1 MTILNPLFLWALFT
15 VLIPPLIHLFN
26 FRRYKKV
33 YFTNVR
39 FLKQV
44 EQESKS
50 RSKLRELLVLLFR
63 CLALAALVLAFSQ
76 PVIRKDKHVYGN
88 GGAKR
93 VSLYIDNSF
102 SMQNVGR
109 NGPLFEEAVQKARE
123 IVKAFGPQDRFQI
136 LSNELAGKQQRLLNK
151 EEALEAINDLRINPR
166 PRLLSQ
172 VIARQEEALSIESP
186 GSKLAFIISDGQKSS
201 FDLNLIKR
209 NDSFPVSLLH
219 LPSNRVNN
227 LYIDSCWLQSPV
239 LQAGQNLAFY
249 AKVINAGDEKLE
261 QGAARLFLDGRQ
273 VAISSFSLNP
283 GASQTLKLD
292 FKSGAKGFH
301 YGNLRIED
309 YPVNFDDEYYF
320 AYSPEDVIRVYV
332 INSREEL
339 NAAPATLFQSDSL
352 FRTRVSNETQINYAI
367 FRNCD
372 LLVLNG
378 LAEISSGLRSE
389 LERYTREGGTLLI
402 IPPDGEKL
410 TGYPDLLRSLGLPGL
425 LSYDTVPGRVE
436 DLDIRSEF
444 FEGVFQ
450 KQDESLNLPLVKRH
464 HKLSGKTPGFEPLLK
479 LLNGDTWLGQAKTA
493 GGTIFLF
500 SSSLSEANS
509 NMVKHA
515 LFVPAFYRMA
525 FRAIRLQPL
534 SHWVSRNNMIRF
546 RSDSSQAE
554 TPPRIIRLDTK
565 AEVIPEYKRMANQQL
580 VFCREQV
587 TEPGFYV
594 LQQKEKDVLPLAFN
608 NDRLESD
615 LEAYNAGELSEWIV
629 TAKLRNLR
637 LLNASSADLTEQVI
651 QGAEPFRVWKLFLL
665 LALVFLLAEILVL
678 RLLN

>member
-1 MTILNPLFLWALFT
+1 MTFLNPLFLWALFT

-76 PVIRKDKHVYGN
+76 PVIRKDEQFYGN
-88 GGAKR
+88 GEAKR
-93 VSLYIDNSF
+93 ISLYIDNSF

-109 NGPLFEEAVQKARE
+109 NGPLFDEAVQKARE

-151 EEALEAINDLRINPR
+151 EEALEAINDIRINPR

-172 VIARQEEALSIESP
+172 VIARQEEALSPETP
-186 GSKLAFIISDGQKSS
+186 GSRLSFIISDGQKSS
-201 FDLNLIKR
+201 FDLGQIKR

-227 LYIDSCWLQSPV
+227 IYIDTCWLQSLV
-239 LQAGQNLAFY
+239 LQAAQKLAFY
-249 AKVINAGDEKLE
+249 AKVINAGEEKLE

-283 GASQTLKLD
+283 GASQILKLD
-292 FKSGAKGFH
+292 FKSGVKGFH

-309 YPVNFDDEYYF
+309 YPVTFDDEYYF
-320 AYSPEDVIRVYV
+320 AYSPEEMIRVYV
-332 INSREEL
+332 INSSKDL

-352 FRTRVSNETQINYAI
+352 FHTRVSNETQINYAL

-372 LLVLNG
+372 FLVLNG
-378 LAEISSGLRSE
+378 LSEISSGLLSE

-402 IPPDGEKL
+402 IPPDGENPA
-410 TGYPDLLRSLGLPGL
+410 GYPNLLRSLGLPGFV
-425 LSYDTVPGRVE
+425 SYDTVPSRVE
-436 DLDIRSEF
+436 DLDIRSDF
-444 FEGVFQ
+444 FEGVFL
-450 KQDESLNLPLVKRH
+450 KQDESLNLPQVKRH
-464 HKLSGKTPGFEPLLK
+464 HNLSGKTPGFEPLLK
-479 LLNGDTWLGQAKTA
+479 LLNGDTWLGQAKTS
-493 GGTIFLF
+493 GGTLYLF
-500 SSSLSEANS
+500 SSSLNEANG

-515 LFVPAFYRMA
+515 LFVPTFYRMA

-534 SHWVSRNNMIRF
+534 SHRVSRNNMILF
-546 RSDSSQAE
+546 RSDSSLAE
-554 TPPRIIRLDTK
+554 SPPRIVRLDNK
-565 AEVIPEYKRMANQQL
+565 AEVIPEYKRMANQQF

-594 LQQKEKDVLPLAFN
+594 LKQNNEEVLPLAFN
-608 NDRLESD
+608 NDRLESVLD
-615 LEAYNAGELSEWIV
+615 AYTSEELGEWTGKV
-629 TAKLRNLR
+629 KPMNLR
-637 LLNASSADLTEQVI
+637 MLDASSADLHEQVT

-665 LALVFLLAEILVL
+665 LALAFMLAEILVL